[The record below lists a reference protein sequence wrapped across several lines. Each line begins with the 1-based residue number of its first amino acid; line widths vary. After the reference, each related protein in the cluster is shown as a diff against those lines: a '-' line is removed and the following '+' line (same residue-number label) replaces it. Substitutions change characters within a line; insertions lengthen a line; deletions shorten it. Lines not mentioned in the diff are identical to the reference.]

1 MTCRQKRMSTMV
13 LGALFL
19 GASMG
24 LCAPQEPGAS
34 MTAAQGQ
41 SAQVHTVTVPI
52 EGMACMLCVG
62 RVKKTLK
69 SLDGVQEVAVSL
81 EHRHARIRYLATQV
95 DPAHFVAA
103 INGLGYQAGT
113 PTAEHTP

>member
-19 GASMG
+19 GASIG
-24 LCAPQEPGAS
+24 LCVPQAPAAS
-34 MTAAQGQ
+34 MTATQAP
-41 SAQVHTVTVPI
+41 SAQVQTVTIPI
-52 EGMACMLCVG
+52 AGMACLLCIG

-69 SLDGVQEVAVSL
+69 ALDGVQDVAVSL
-81 EHRHARIRYLATQV
+81 EHRQARIRYRATQV

-113 PTAEHTP
+113 PTVE